1 MTSTT
6 SAPTVDDDKQKMT
19 MARMNAGRTENDP
32 FRVRL
37 TPPRRSTRYTDGQGD
52 DDDDDDDDESIIDAN
67 NSANIG
73 RYNDNRNNADIA
85 SMPSRGMKNK
95 KTAVVT
101 VARRDDK
108 PPTTTAIR
116 QRMPLGGGYGGMF
129 DSYNDDDY
137 INDGNNNNE
146 QRQSNEDD
154 RRQTDHVG
162 TDHNDDDNNK
172 DNNNDGDDDKS
183 SMDDGSVLTKYFRR
197 NRTQIGI
204 GGGSGSVSSLNYSL
218 MGRRRGRTKERMH
231 DATPLLLLL
240 PTKILFYY
248 ARLPYRAR
256 QFIQLFAFIAT
267 LMIGM
272 MNYLIILDT
281 TSSMPNYHGGKG
293 GGGGMIMQQQY
304 ANRNKKVRFR
314 DPLTLLSSP
323 SVAVGHST
331 KTKQSHRS
339 GPFSTRSHVGG

>member
-1 MTSTT
+1 MTI
-6 SAPTVDDDKQKMT
+6 
-19 MARMNAGRTENDP
+19 ARTNAGRTENDP

-52 DDDDDDDDESIIDAN
+52 DDDDEEESIIDAN

-73 RYNDNRNNADIA
+73 RYNDNRNNADIV
-85 SMPSRGMKNK
+85 SMPSRGMKN

-101 VARRDDK
+101 VARRDDNK

-146 QRQSNEDD
+146 QRQGNEDD
-154 RRQTDHVG
+154 RRQMDHVG
-162 TDHNDDDNNK
+162 TNHNDNK

-197 NRTQIGI
+197 NRTRIGI
-204 GGGSGSVSSLNYSL
+204 GDGSGSVSSLNYSL
-218 MGRRRGRTKERMH
+218 MGRRGRTKERMH
-231 DATPLLLLL
+231 DATPLLLL

-293 GGGGMIMQQQY
+293 GGGMIMQQQY

-339 GPFSTRSHVGG
+339 GTFSTRSHVGG